1 MFIFQLKKLYH
12 FVLCVAGLGFALII
26 YKVYSAMWATDPLVV
41 ICVGI
46 AISCYWLNM
55 VLDYYDNRIWKKYL
69 TTDKK

>member
-12 FVLCVAGLGFALII
+12 FALCVAGLSFVFII
-26 YKVYSAMWATDPLVV
+26 YNVYSAMWANDPITV

-46 AISCYWLNM
+46 TITCYWIGL

-69 TTDKK
+69 TIDKK